1 MTARRDGRQD
11 CSAWKFAHVFWFS
24 PPLRFICP
32 DVPLFGVDVQKQ
44 DNDFMKK
51 LLCLTAASM
60 IAASSISVAHAEP
73 GGCIKYGAAG
83 AVGGH
88 VANHHGVLG
97 AMGGC
102 VTGMYVRHRYRKE
115 ARAKAALYDQEHPGA
130 KGTYA
135 EKATAY
141 DVEHSTQPGKM
152 NSDTPSTP
160 AAPAQAQPANGAQL

>member
-1 MTARRDGRQD
+1 
-11 CSAWKFAHVFWFS
+11 
-24 PPLRFICP
+24 
-32 DVPLFGVDVQKQ
+32 
-44 DNDFMKK
+44 MKK
-51 LLCLTAASM
+51 YLMLAAATGLLATSLTTAQ
-60 IAASSISVAHAEP
+60 AEP
-73 GGCIKYGAAG
+73 GGCLKYGAAG

-130 KGTYA
+130 KGSYE

-141 DVEHSTQPGKM
+141 DVEHSTKPGQM
-152 NSDTPSTP
+152 TGTTP
-160 AAPAQAQPANGAQL
+160 ATTAPAATAPAQPQ

>member
-1 MTARRDGRQD
+1 MKKILSLSLAALISVG
-11 CSAWKFAHVFWFS
+11 S
-24 PPLRFICP
+24 
-32 DVPLFGVDVQKQ
+32 VPL
-44 DNDFMKK
+44 
-51 LLCLTAASM
+51 
-60 IAASSISVAHAEP
+60 AHAEP
-73 GGCIKYGAAG
+73 GGCLKYGAAG

-115 ARAKAALYDQEHPGA
+115 ARAKAALYDKEHPGA

-141 DVEHSTQPGKM
+141 DVEHSTQPGAM
-152 NSDTPSTP
+152 TPTTPNGGAPVQTP
-160 AAPAQAQPANGAQL
+160 AGQPAPAGAQM

>member
-1 MTARRDGRQD
+1 
-11 CSAWKFAHVFWFS
+11 
-24 PPLRFICP
+24 
-32 DVPLFGVDVQKQ
+32 
-44 DNDFMKK
+44 MKK
-51 LLCLTAASM
+51 SLMLAAATGLLATSLTTAQ
-60 IAASSISVAHAEP
+60 AEP
-73 GGCIKYGAAG
+73 GGCLKYGAAG

-130 KGTYA
+130 KGSYE

-141 DVEHSTQPGKM
+141 DVEHSTKPGQM
-152 NSDTPSTP
+152 TGTAP
-160 AAPAQAQPANGAQL
+160 ATNAPAATAPAQPQ

>member
-1 MTARRDGRQD
+1 
-11 CSAWKFAHVFWFS
+11 
-24 PPLRFICP
+24 
-32 DVPLFGVDVQKQ
+32 
-44 DNDFMKK
+44 MKK
-51 LLCLTAASM
+51 YLMLAAATGLLATSLTTAQ
-60 IAASSISVAHAEP
+60 AEP
-73 GGCIKYGAAG
+73 GGCLKYGAAG

-130 KGTYA
+130 KGSYE

-141 DVEHSTQPGKM
+141 DVEHSTKPGQM
-152 NSDTPSTP
+152 TGTTPSTTAP
-160 AAPAQAQPANGAQL
+160 AATAPAQPQ